1 MGRGGQTT
9 SARFKPEPAELTKL
23 RPCLR
28 RPTTGHGTTRPAT
41 RTISRKASNSR
52 QGAPTASRSVGL
64 RGKEG

>member
-28 RPTTGHGTTRPAT
+28 RPTTGHGTTHPVT
-41 RTISRKASNSR
+41 RTISRKAR
-52 QGAPTASRSVGL
+52 THD
-64 RGKEG
+64 KERPQLAGP

>member
-28 RPTTGHGTTRPAT
+28 RPTTGHGTTHPVT
-41 RTISRKASNSR
+41 RTISRKA
-52 QGAPTASRSVGL
+52 QTHD
-64 RGKEG
+64 KERPRLAGP